1 MLEQCGLCSVERKGC
16 FVIVV
21 LLSVIHSIQYS
32 PAAAVDIENCGGPG
46 HLLCFTLAS
55 CVAVLAVELSTRA
68 DNADG
73 DWEPDSAVDPT
84 SKGKRDRSIPGIYL
98 LCTMQ
103 EAPTHYVGIP
113 GNAS

>member
-1 MLEQCGLCSVERKGC
+1 
-16 FVIVV
+16 VIIV
-21 LLSVIHSIQYS
+21 LLSVTVSMQYS
-32 PAAAVDIENCGGPG
+32 RSAAAVDIENCSGPG

-55 CVAVLAVELSTRA
+55 CVAVLAVELSTCA
-68 DNADG
+68 DNADS

-84 SKGKRDRSIPGIYL
+84 SKGKRDRSIPGMYL